1 VRVLERA
8 RRALAGAFALVLA
21 GVACS
26 ACSIFGGGTPTA
38 HQESVFHLSV
48 GQCLVPPKKVQ
59 ADLTSI
65 EVVSCTTSHTQQVYA
80 LVQDHAG
87 NTYPTPTKLNA
98 FANAV
103 CLDRF
108 AAFDG
113 IPYQRSKLYFTYL
126 LPSVRSWA
134 DGDRTVVCVA
144 ETVGH
149 PLKKSLKGARL

>member
-1 VRVLERA
+1 MRA
-8 RRALAGAFALVLA
+8 RRALRALVGVAVVGVAGA
-21 GVACS
+21 ACS
-26 ACSIFGGGTPTA
+26 ACSLFGGGTAGA
-38 HQESVFHLSV
+38 HQESVFHLTV

-65 EVVSCTTSHTQQVYA
+65 EVVDCTTKHTQQVYA

-87 NTYPTPTKLNA
+87 STYPTPTKLDD
-98 FANAV
+98 FANAS

-108 AAFDG
+108 ASYDG

-144 ETVGH
+144 ETVGR
-149 PLKKSLKGARL
+149 PLTKSIKGAKL

>member
-1 VRVLERA
+1 MIGLTV
-8 RRALAGAFALVLA
+8 AGLGAS
-21 GVACS
+21 GCS
-26 ACSIFGGGTPTA
+26 VFGGGSPSSF
-38 HQESVFHLSV
+38 QESVFHLEA

-65 EVVSCTTSHTQQVYA
+65 QVVSCTTAHTQQVYA

-87 NTYPTPTKLNA
+87 STYPTPTKLDN
-98 FANAV
+98 FANAS

-144 ETVGH
+144 ETVGK
-149 PLKKSLKGARL
+149 PLKKTLKGAKI